1 MIFLVLGMY
10 NLPKA
15 IFIIEQIKNSL
26 KIKWFD
32 YQNKLVYN
40 TFSKDNLLKIGEN
53 IMKKKLKIIGISTL
67 ALILVLVIGIGTVFF
82 GEIRTLAS
90 FKQLNEHPFYEM
102 TYYADY
108 NLDEFLIN
116 GAATDD
122 ELVSFV
128 TKQILKGVSFDVNP
142 DGACSTFVATN
153 LEDENLFG
161 RNFDYVHSIGLIVRT
176 QPKNG
181 YESISLVNLNHLGLS
196 LENMPTK
203 NFINRVITLAAPYA
217 PLDGMN
223 EKGLAIG
230 VLVIEDGKVHQN
242 TGKVPITTTSA
253 IRMVLD
259 KAATV
264 DEAIELLKNYDMNSS
279 GETGYHFQIADAT
292 GNTAVIEYINN
303 EMHVLTKEEGHT
315 AATNFVLYNGMNSGY
330 GQDRYEKIKAKQEE
344 TNGIMSED
352 EAMDLL
358 LSVPAQGMR
367 EVEGGEGIPSDTQW
381 SCVYNLDDLTL
392 QICTTRDKSR
402 TYNYSLK

>member
-367 EVEGGEGIPSDTQW
+367 EIEGGEGIPSDTQW

>member
-1 MIFLVLGMY
+1 MY

>member
-1 MIFLVLGMY
+1 
-10 NLPKA
+10 
-15 IFIIEQIKNSL
+15 
-26 KIKWFD
+26 
-32 YQNKLVYN
+32 
-40 TFSKDNLLKIGEN
+40 
-53 IMKKKLKIIGISTL
+53 MKKKLKIIGISTL
-67 ALILVLVIGIGTVFF
+67 ALILVLVIGIGAVFF

-153 LEDENLFG
+153 LEDESLFG

-223 EKGLAIG
+223 ERGLAIG
-230 VLVIEDGKVHQN
+230 VLVI
-242 TGKVPITTTSA
+242 
-253 IRMVLD
+253 
-259 KAATV
+259 
-264 DEAIELLKNYDMNSS
+264 
-279 GETGYHFQIADAT
+279 
-292 GNTAVIEYINN
+292 
-303 EMHVLTKEEGHT
+303 
-315 AATNFVLYNGMNSGY
+315 
-330 GQDRYEKIKAKQEE
+330 
-344 TNGIMSED
+344 
-352 EAMDLL
+352 
-358 LSVPAQGMR
+358 
-367 EVEGGEGIPSDTQW
+367 
-381 SCVYNLDDLTL
+381 
-392 QICTTRDKSR
+392 
-402 TYNYSLK
+402 

>member
-1 MIFLVLGMY
+1 MSKCIYMDNAATTQVYPEVFDAMKPYFTEFYGNPSSIYSFAGNSKKAVEDARKTIADFLGARTEEIYFTGGGSESDNWALKATADAYANKGKHIITSKIEHHAILHTCEYLEKKGFEVTYLDVDENGFV
-10 NLPKA
+10 NPADVEKA
-15 IFIIEQIKNSL
+15 IRP
-26 KIKWFD
+26 D
-32 YQNKLVYN
+32 
-40 TFSKDNLLKIGEN
+40 T
-53 IMKKKLKIIGISTL
+53 
-67 ALILVLVIGIGTVFF
+67 ILVSIMTANNEIGTIEPIA
-82 GEIRTLAS
+82 EIGKIA
-90 FKQLNEHPFYEM
+90 
-102 TYYADY
+102 
-108 NLDEFLIN
+108 I
-116 GAATDD
+116 
-122 ELVSFV
+122 
-128 TKQILKGVSFDVNP
+128 
-142 DGACSTFVATN
+142 
-153 LEDENLFG
+153 
-161 RNFDYVHSIGLIVRT
+161 
-176 QPKNG
+176 
-181 YESISLVNLNHLGLS
+181 HLGLS

>member
-279 GETGYHFQIADAT
+279 GETGYHFQIADAS

-303 EMHVLTKEEGHT
+303 EMHVLTKEEGYT
-315 AATNFVLYNGMNSGY
+315 AATNFVLYNNMNSGY
-330 GQDRYEKIKAKQEE
+330 GQDRYEKIKSKQEE
-344 TNGIMSED
+344 SNGVMSEE
-352 EAMDLL
+352 EAMELL
-358 LSVPAQGMR
+358 LSVPSQGMR
-367 EVEGGEGIPSDTQW
+367 ELENGEKIPSDTQW
-381 SCVYNLDDLTL
+381 SCVYNLDELTL

-402 TYNYSLK
+402 IYNYSLK

>member
-1 MIFLVLGMY
+1 MY

-26 KIKWFD
+26 KIKLFD

>member
-367 EVEGGEGIPSDTQW
+367 EVEDGEGIPSDTQW

>member
-82 GEIRTLAS
+82 GEIRTLVS

-102 TYYADY
+102 TYHADY

>member
-1 MIFLVLGMY
+1 MY

-67 ALILVLVIGIGTVFF
+67 ALILALVIGVGGLFF
-82 GEIRTLAS
+82 GEIRTLVS

-102 TYYADY
+102 TYHADY

-402 TYNYSLK
+402 IYNYSLK

>member
-1 MIFLVLGMY
+1 MY

-67 ALILVLVIGIGTVFF
+67 ALILVLVIGIGTVFL

>member
-1 MIFLVLGMY
+1 
-10 NLPKA
+10 
-15 IFIIEQIKNSL
+15 
-26 KIKWFD
+26 
-32 YQNKLVYN
+32 
-40 TFSKDNLLKIGEN
+40 
-53 IMKKKLKIIGISTL
+53 MKKKLKIIGISTL
-67 ALILVLVIGIGTVFF
+67 ALILALVIGVGGLFF
-82 GEIRTLAS
+82 GEIRTLVS

-102 TYYADY
+102 TYHADY
-108 NLDEFLIN
+108 NLDEFLVN

-122 ELVSFV
+122 DLVSFV
-128 TKQILKGVSFDVNP
+128 TKQVLKGISFDVNP

-181 YESISLVNLNHLGLS
+181 YKSISLVNLNHLGLS

-203 NFINRVITLAAPYA
+203 NLINRVITLAAPYA

-264 DEAIELLKNYDMNSS
+264 DEAIELLKNYDINSS

-292 GNTAVIEYINN
+292 GNTAVVEYINN
-303 EMHVLTKEEGHT
+303 EMHVLTKEEGYT
-315 AATNFVLYNGMNSGY
+315 AATNFVLYNNMNSGY

-358 LSVPAQGMR
+358 LSVPSQGVR
-367 EVEGGEGIPSDTQW
+367 QVEGGEGIPSDTQW

>member
-122 ELVSFV
+122 DLVSFV
-128 TKQILKGVSFDVNP
+128 TKQVLKGISFDVNP

-181 YESISLVNLNHLGLS
+181 YKSISLVNLNHLGLS

-292 GNTAVIEYINN
+292 GNTAVVEYINN
-303 EMHVLTKEEGHT
+303 EMHVLTKEEGYT
-315 AATNFVLYNGMNSGY
+315 AATNFVLYNNMNSGY

-358 LSVPAQGMR
+358 LSVPSQGVR
-367 EVEGGEGIPSDTQW
+367 QVEGGEGIPSDTQW

>member
-82 GEIRTLAS
+82 GEIRTLVS

-102 TYYADY
+102 TYHADY
-108 NLDEFLIN
+108 NLDEFLVN

-122 ELVSFV
+122 DLVSFV
-128 TKQILKGVSFDVNP
+128 TKQVLKGISFDVNP

-181 YESISLVNLNHLGLS
+181 YKSISLVNLNHLGLS

-203 NFINRVITLAAPYA
+203 NLINRVITLAAPYA

-292 GNTAVIEYINN
+292 GNTAVVEYINN

>member
-26 KIKWFD
+26 KIKLFD

>member
-392 QICTTRDKSR
+392 QICTNRDKSR
-402 TYNYSLK
+402 IYNYSLK